1 MQMHTAISYPVGSTA
16 GSTNTPTNPQ
26 IGQLF
31 QTHTF
36 IIMHYALNY
45 AFIIMHFI
53 MHYELCIM
61 HLIVVV

>member
-31 QTHTF
+31 QTHTHSSLC
-36 IIMHYALNY
+36 IALCIELRIHHYALHY
-45 AFIIMHFI
+45 AFFT
-53 MHYELCIM
+53 YGK
-61 HLIVVV
+61 